1 MRVRK
6 IHFSQFKFP
15 LFKEVFVFMCQIGYD
30 IMALLVALYSKV
42 VLESFQLYAAAFG
55 SFGVN

>member
-1 MRVRK
+1 
-6 IHFSQFKFP
+6 
-15 LFKEVFVFMCQIGYD
+15 
-30 IMALLVALYSKV
+30 MALLVALYSKA